1 VDAKSKTFTDVIIL
15 CDCDCGGRGASSKR
29 KVKQFSGI
37 DFRHVTMTGN
47 VINRIAWYNFIL
59 GPENDL
65 EIESIERYARKQ
77 PLSQKQRDIVK
88 PLQQYMVGCWLLNPH
103 NKRMYKVY
111 NNRVTAS
118 DAKGIAWVLEGYN
131 GKAS

>member
-1 VDAKSKTFTDVIIL
+1 MDAKSKTFTDVIIL

-103 NKRMYKVY
+103 NKRMYKVH

-118 DAKGIAWVLEGYN
+118 DAKGIAWVLEGYS